1 MLRVAILSLCL
12 QFKVILIPVTQVSC
26 GVICALLF
34 IDRIDNSMELTQQ
47 RLTSFITMMQLFVEV
62 PDILVMA
69 QDVISITKKAVQR
82 YSLFVHY

>member
-1 MLRVAILSLCL
+1 
-12 QFKVILIPVTQVSC
+12 
-26 GVICALLF
+26 
-34 IDRIDNSMELTQQ
+34 MELTQQ

-82 YSLFVHY
+82 Y